1 MEIIGEDE
9 SFPATPEA
17 WTSRIHPHD
26 WQAFRNTR
34 DEIISGKASHFET
47 EYRVRHRDGDGY
59 GSGTKGG
66 TLHRLISSMVEITAR
81 KQAEDALRNS
91 EARFRH
97 LAEVQRFGLPGKLTF
112 VNMHFEHIFGHSAEI
127 IVPLAWRKLIHSGRH
142 KRVWPWTKRH
152 GNAFHRFVGHG
163 NWERAPCQTVVC
175 ALSRRAGDYP
185 WLRRISRRSFCTY

>member
-17 WTSRIHPHD
+17 WTSRIHPDD

-59 GSGTKGG
+59 GSGIEGG
-66 TLHRLISSMVEITAR
+66 TLHRLISSMIEITAR
-81 KQAEDALRNS
+81 KQAEDALRRS

-97 LAEVQRFGLPGKLTF
+97 LAEVQRFGLPT
-112 VNMHFEHIFGHSAEI
+112 
-127 IVPLAWRKLIHSGRH
+127 RR
-142 KRVWPWTKRH
+142 
-152 GNAFHRFVGHG
+152 
-163 NWERAPCQTVVC
+163 QTDVC
-175 ALSRRAGDYP
+175 EYAL
-185 WLRRISRRSFCTY
+185 